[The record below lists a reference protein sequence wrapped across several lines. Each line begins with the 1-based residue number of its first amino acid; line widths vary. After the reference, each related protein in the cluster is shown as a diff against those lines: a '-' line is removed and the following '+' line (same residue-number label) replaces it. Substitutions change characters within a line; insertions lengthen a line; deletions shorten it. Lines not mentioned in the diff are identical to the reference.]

1 MGPGGW
7 MWAGH
12 GWGMLLGGL
21 ALLVLWGGVI
31 AAVIA
36 VVGTRRKGPS
46 GPSALDVLDDRLARG
61 DISVEEYASRRRQ
74 IVDGH

>member
-1 MGPGGW
+1 

-12 GWGMLLGGL
+12 GWGMLLGAL

-36 VVGTRRKGPS
+36 AFGTRRRATP
-46 GPSALDVLDDRLARG
+46 GPSALEVLDDRLARG
-61 DISVEEYASRRRQ
+61 DIGVEEYSARRRQ